1 MKARALFALMVIP
14 CWLAN
19 AGGIGVAKYAGE
31 FLAIGVGGR
40 ALGMGGA
47 SVALA
52 NDVTAAYWNPAGLA
66 MINYPQMIL
75 MHDEQFGGIV
85 NHDYGAVAIPY
96 GPNTSLGISLIR
108 LGVDDIPDTR
118 NAGVDIFG
126 NLTYDLSQFSRVDP
140 NKVTYFNAADWALYF
155 TYSKRESE
163 DFSYG
168 ANVKLIRRD
177 LADHS
182 ATGIGF
188 DVGAWYMPLDRVA
201 VGINMQ
207 DITTTLIAW
216 DTGRNELISPTMK
229 VGTAVF
235 IDLFGGRLAPAAD
248 FDVRFEDRQFAS
260 IAHVGPV
267 SIDPHV
273 GGEYEFKNLVAL
285 RIGYSDIKQLTL
297 GAGLHLPK
305 LSIDYSFA
313 KFDATDQL
321 GNTHRISI
329 MFTLESEQYKR
340 SPD

>member
-1 MKARALFALMVIP
+1 MKLRALLLMLSIP
-14 CWLAN
+14 CWLAC
-19 AGGIGVAKYAGE
+19 AGGFEVAKYAGE
-31 FLAIGVGGR
+31 FLALGVGGR

-52 NDVTAAYWNPAGLA
+52 NDVTAGYWNPAGLS
-66 MINYPQMIL
+66 MIDYPQMIL

-85 NHDYGAVAIPY
+85 NHDYGAVAIPW

-108 LGVDDIPDTR
+108 LGVDGIPDTR
-118 NAGVDIFG
+118 NAGVDING

-140 NKVTYFNAADWALYF
+140 NRVTYFNAADWALFF
-155 TYSKRESE
+155 TYSKREA
-163 DFSYG
+163 DYFSYG
-168 ANVKLIRRD
+168 ANIKLIRRD

-188 DVGAWYMPLDRVA
+188 DVGALYMPFDRLA
-201 VGINMQ
+201 VGLNLQ
-207 DITTTLIAW
+207 DVTTTLLAW

-229 VGTAVF
+229 LGSAVF
-235 IDLFGGRLAPAAD
+235 IDLFGGRFAPAVD
-248 FDVRFEDRQFAS
+248 LDIRFEGRQFAS

-267 SIDPHV
+267 SIDPHL
-273 GGEYEFKNLVAL
+273 GGEFQLKNLVAL
-285 RIGYSDIKQLTL
+285 RVGYSDIKQLTL
-297 GAGLHLPK
+297 GAGLRLPK

-321 GNTHRISI
+321 GNTHRISV

-340 SPD
+340 SP